1 MAKISELNQPEWDAW
16 VASRPECVRVLCE
29 RLPPDRLYKMKST
42 GHRVTMYSYSENGTV
57 TVNVTGDYNVVVFER
72 QVFGIS
78 PDDLEECD
86 LPAPGE
92 FLGAVLTEPDEV
104 DSFIDSEV
112 AARHERGEKHNES
125 RCALCSSGTST

>member
-1 MAKISELNQPEWDAW
+1 
-16 VASRPECVRVLCE
+16 
-29 RLPPDRLYKMKST
+29 MKST

-92 FLGAVLTEPDEV
+92 FLGHADR
-104 DSFIDSEV
+104 
-112 AARHERGEKHNES
+112 AR
-125 RCALCSSGTST
+125 